1 MNRKNSKLMIAS
13 VMLLG
18 VIFSSCSL
26 TKDNNFNTRKY
37 THFKKGETCLPDRQA
52 TVVINSSKKEIN
64 SEIKPV
70 QITCNEITDIS
81 EKSVAIISQTA
92 VPVPAG
98 NFQQEIYP
106 KSNIKTADANTEL
119 LTKTTKEKVKRTG
132 SYVMNHFVNNATR
145 TSVIADDNDLLLCII
160 AILLPPL
167 AVYLVR
173 GIGNDFWIDVLLTL
187 LFWIPGVIYAL
198 LVILDTF

>member
-1 MNRKNSKLMIAS
+1 MIRKNNILMIAS

-37 THFKKGETCLPDRQA
+37 THFKKGET

-64 SEIKPV
+64 SEIKSV
-70 QITCNEITDIS
+70 QITCNEIADIS
-81 EKSVAIISQTA
+81 EKSVAMISLAT
-92 VPVPAG
+92 VSVPAD

-106 KSNIKTADANTEL
+106 KSNMKTADANAGL
-119 LTKTTKEKVKRTG
+119 LTKTTKGKVKYTG
-132 SYVMNHFVNNATR
+132 SYVMNHFVNNAT
-145 TSVIADDNDLLLCII
+145 TTAVSTDDHDLLLCII

-167 AVYLVR
+167 AVFLVR
-173 GIGNDFWIDVLLTL
+173 GIGNEFWIDVLLTI